1 MTNQIRKELIDKVA
15 KLSNLKLNE
24 EEIELFSNQFK
35 DILSFID
42 KLNEVDV
49 KDTLP
54 FYELQIE
61 EKSERE
67 DIPTGTITNKEA
79 LKNAPQAEVGF
90 FVVPRVV
97 GEE

>member
-1 MTNQIRKELIDKVA
+1 MTNQIGKELIEKVA
-15 KLSNLKLNE
+15 KLSNLKLKE

-67 DIPTGTITNKEA
+67 DVPTDSITNEEA
-79 LKNAPQAEVGF
+79 LKNAPQAEGGF

>member
-1 MTNQIRKELIDKVA
+1 MTNQIGKELIEKVA
-15 KLSNLKLNE
+15 KLSNLELKE
-24 EEIELFSNQFK
+24 EEMELFSNQFK

-49 KDTLP
+49 KDILP

-67 DIPTGTITNKEA
+67 DIPTGSITNEEA
-79 LKNAPQAEVGF
+79 LKNAPQAEGGF
-90 FVVPRVV
+90 FIVPRVV

>member
-1 MTNQIRKELIDKVA
+1 MTNQIGKELIEKVA
-15 KLSNLKLNE
+15 KLSNLKLKE

-42 KLNEVDV
+42 KLNEVYV

-54 FYELQIE
+54 FYEFQIE

-67 DIPTGTITNKEA
+67 DVPIGSITNEEA
-79 LKNAPQAEVGF
+79 LKNAPQAEGGF